1 MKPEPHHAHL
11 AEMRADRADPIATI
25 AAVPC
30 RALTG
35 AELRDAR
42 WRNRLRILY
51 PDPTRRHLMEMR
63 LLILEQRHADGLIGA
78 REVNAR
84 HPDGARRLMAAA
96 RKEGGVADVSTR
108 QAPMVDFFPCRIE

>member
-1 MKPEPHHAHL
+1 MKPEPHARHL
-11 AEMRADRADPIATI
+11 AEMRADRVVAELRAMAAI

-42 WRNRLRILY
+42 ARYAADREADRLRQCY
-51 PDPTRRHLMEMR
+51 PDPTRRHLVEMR
-63 LLILEQRHADGLIGA
+63 LSVFEQRHADGLIDA
-78 REVNAR
+78 REFAAR

-96 RKEGGVADVSTR
+96 RKAGRRG
-108 QAPMVDFFPCRIE
+108 

>member
-11 AEMRADRADPIATI
+11 AEMRADRPAADLAPI

-35 AELRDAR
+35 AELRAAR
-42 WRNRLRILY
+42 VRYAADREAKRLAECY

-63 LLILEQRHADGLIGA
+63 MMRA
-78 REVNAR
+78 REA
-84 HPDGARRLMAAA
+84 ARR
-96 RKEGGVADVSTR
+96 G
-108 QAPMVDFFPCRIE
+108 

>member
-1 MKPEPHHAHL
+1 MKPEPHARHL
-11 AEMRADRADPIATI
+11 AEMRADRSAADIAPI

-35 AELRDAR
+35 DTLQVVRALYARLAEAD
-42 WRNRLRILY
+42 RLRQSY

-63 LLILEQRHADGLIGA
+63 LSVFEQRHSDGLIDA
-78 REVNAR
+78 REFAAR

-96 RKEGGVADVSTR
+96 RKAGRRG
-108 QAPMVDFFPCRIE
+108 